1 MAGSENKMI
10 RKISSLLVLLALV
23 SACAPTPYWTLTEN
37 DNRVLKSTSFEI
49 TVPAGWTRTTTA
61 DTWERIM
68 VDDKPQTLLLEQVT
82 ASRDGVGIHA
92 ITVTRRYPDTAF
104 PTIKKKSNPKML
116 PLDAADLYVSEL
128 RKRNGLERLKVVS
141 NKPAMINGKQG
152 FELVMEFKN
161 DDGLRIRIVS
171 NGFVDKTGLYTIN
184 YRAPVLYYYDRD
196 YGDYARL
203 LRSFRQSKGAFD
215 PPPEIPGWA
224 KLFT

>member
-1 MAGSENKMI
+1 MMTKTFA
-10 RKISSLLVLLALV
+10 LPLLLALV
-23 SACAPTPYWTLTEN
+23 GGCAQAPYWTLTDN
-37 DNRVLKSTSFEI
+37 DNRVLKSTSFEM

-61 DTWERIM
+61 DTWEQVK

-82 ASRDGVGIHA
+82 ASRDGVSLHA

-104 PTIKKKSNPKML
+104 PTLKKKTNASMQ
-116 PLDAADLYVSEL
+116 PLEVADLYVSEL
-128 RKRNGLERLKVVS
+128 RKRYGLERLRVLS
-141 NKPAMINGKQG
+141 NKPSQINGKQG
-152 FELVMEFKN
+152 FELTMEFKN

-171 NGFVDKTGLYTIN
+171 NGFVDKTGFYTIN

-196 YGDYARL
+196 YADYAKL
-203 LRSFRQSKGAFD
+203 VRSFRQSKGAFD